1 VWSAFERFLK
11 GFFGLARLEFAY
23 QHGICV
29 CVGECRF
36 VPKIKLRERVCVGTF
51 SVREPFKN
59 WGVIPQRRDIV
70 GTQTL
75 VCVLAIWIRAAME
88 NVFKSM

>member
-1 VWSAFERFLK
+1 MCQFVCMYVCMYVLRFVRRGACVRVCVWSAFERFLK

-59 WGVIPQRRDIV
+59 WGVIP
-70 GTQTL
+70 
-75 VCVLAIWIRAAME
+75 
-88 NVFKSM
+88 